1 MVQIVISS
9 AGAGGLAEWVLME
22 LQGEIEARYSTG
34 LAGNLLGDLHYTTEE
49 AACGGGREEG
59 LKKMQSNI
67 PATHPDP
74 SAVGK
79 LLGKTWSVASS
90 ALKIWP
96 LILTILPRALQHN
109 FLRARVS
116 QGYNFGGACYT
127 TGQKEGELQ
136 NQELPHVPLLKAEEV
151 LGARKTE
158 KSQLSC
164 ENATLKRAKT
174 KKSVASYF

>member
-49 AACGGGREEG
+49 AAYDGDREKG
-59 LKKMQSNI
+59 LRKMQSNT
-67 PATHPDP
+67 PATCPDR

-79 LLGKTWSVASS
+79 LGKRWSAAGSTC
-90 ALKIWP
+90 KIWP
-96 LILTILPRALQHN
+96 IILTILPRALQHN

-116 QGYNFGGACYT
+116 QGSNFGGACT
-127 TGQKEGELQ
+127 TVGQKEGELQ
-136 NQELPHVPLLKAEEV
+136 NQELPHIPPFKAEEV
-151 LGARKTE
+151 LGPRKTG
-158 KSQLSC
+158 KNNSHVRMQLR
-164 ENATLKRAKT
+164 KKPKT
-174 KKSVASYF
+174 SVAS